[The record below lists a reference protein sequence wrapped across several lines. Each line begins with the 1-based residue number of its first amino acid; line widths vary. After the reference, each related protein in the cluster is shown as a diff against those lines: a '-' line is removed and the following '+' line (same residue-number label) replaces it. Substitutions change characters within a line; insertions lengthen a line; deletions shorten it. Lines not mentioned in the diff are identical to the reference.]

1 MRRLLCG
8 IEHAIRSGADSDPK
22 RAEVYLDT
30 SSSRGCVPRA
40 VERIAAVA
48 TGGDPRFMAARP
60 WSGRGRP
67 SVSIGSEI
75 EEKALP
81 AGW

>member
-1 MRRLLCG
+1 M
-8 IEHAIRSGADSDPK
+8 AA
-22 RAEVYLDT
+22 
-30 SSSRGCVPRA
+30 SSRGCVPRA